1 MVLKRGI
8 IHIGFVFVGDKGCKN
23 NNKSMIMKELLV
35 KIAILAV
42 VVIAVVV
49 LVKKLSFLSEGP
61 KNKTFQ
67 EVIEEDDR
75 RLRADIEEPK
85 QASERSS
92 DGEKQTEQQAKEVQE
107 PSEEI
112 PIEDQVQ
119 AQRLFEMALAQ
130 RKMARLP
137 GVTYKL
143 MVDYCREIIQRYPN
157 SPEAPKARRMLSEV
171 PERYREIY
179 NITDEE
185 MGL

>member
-1 MVLKRGI
+1 
-8 IHIGFVFVGDKGCKN
+8 
-23 NNKSMIMKELLV
+23 MKEFLI

-42 VVIAVVV
+42 IVIAIVV
-49 LVKKLSFLSEGP
+49 LVKKFSGPSEKP
-61 KNKTFQ
+61 KNKSFQ
-67 EVIEEDDR
+67 DVVAEDDR
-75 RLRADIEEPK
+75 RLRADIEEPQPTSEKAK
-85 QASERSS
+85 QI
-92 DGEKQTEQQAKEVQE
+92 EQQAKGVQE
-107 PSEEI
+107 QAEEM

-143 MVDYCREIIQRYPN
+143 MVDYCREIIQKYPN
-157 SPEAPKARRMLSEV
+157 SPEAPKTRRMLREV

>member
-1 MVLKRGI
+1 
-8 IHIGFVFVGDKGCKN
+8 
-23 NNKSMIMKELLV
+23 MKEFLI
-35 KIAILAV
+35 KTAILAV
-42 VVIAVVV
+42 IVIAVVV
-49 LVKKLSFLSEGP
+49 LVKKFSGPSERP
-61 KNKTFQ
+61 KSKTFQ
-67 EVIEEDDR
+67 DVIEEDDR
-75 RLRADIEEPK
+75 RLRADIEDEEPRQVSEDTK
-85 QASERSS
+85 QI
-92 DGEKQTEQQAKEVQE
+92 EQQAKEIQE
-107 PSEEI
+107 QAKQI

-157 SPEAPKARRMLSEV
+157 SPEAPKAQRMLREV

>member
-1 MVLKRGI
+1 
-8 IHIGFVFVGDKGCKN
+8 
-23 NNKSMIMKELLV
+23 MKEFLV

-42 VVIAVVV
+42 IVIAIVV
-49 LVKKLSFLSEGP
+49 LVKKFSGPSDRP

-67 EVIEEDDR
+67 QVIEEDDR
-75 RLRADIEEPK
+75 RLRADIEEPQ
-85 QASERSS
+85 QASEQSP
-92 DGEKQTEQQAKEVQE
+92 EEVKQIEQQVEEVQE
-107 PSEEI
+107 QAEEI

-119 AQRLFEMALAQ
+119 AHRLFEMALAQ

-143 MVDYCREIIQRYPN
+143 MIDYCREIIQRYPN
-157 SPEAPKARRMLSEV
+157 TPEAPKARRMLREV
-171 PERYREIY
+171 PEQYRKIY